1 MENKTGNEKSL
12 RRRFLAVAVAIV
24 VAFSA
29 ICFQLMQLQ
38 LRDGSQYAQAAQD
51 KVVTS
56 TVLKGD
62 RGMILDRNGI
72 VLAYDKES
80 YDIEFYK
87 DPAKRKSEYLHAY
100 SQTLLSIIEI
110 VERNGG
116 STISGFSL
124 KRDENGESYF
134 DFLTTNEETF
144 AKREELW
151 RSNFYLS
158 DTTKYPVEV
167 IFDTLCARY
176 GIEDLPYET
185 QYKVLSIWEEIQMNA
200 FLHTPVKIA
209 LDVNFNT
216 VAEIEAAAVDLA
228 GVSVAESTVRV
239 YPWGNTASHVLG
251 YLGAIDESS
260 LATYQELGY
269 SASDLVGVSGIE
281 STMEEQL
288 SGNISYRQGLREA
301 EVDANGS
308 ITRELS
314 YQAPVDGNNV
324 VLTID
329 LRYQQILE
337 EAMQANIE
345 EARNI
350 QMQALEE
357 AEESELEDYQQQ
369 IDNRGGKTLQLAS
382 SGAAVVMNVH
392 TAEVLAICSYPDYDP
407 NDFIRGMTTEE
418 YNEKYNIDTS
428 PLFNRAI
435 ASKSAPGSVFKMV
448 TALAGL
454 QEGVVTVDQE
464 FNSMEAES
472 QREQRGVFIKYGDD
486 SYSPKCWTNHYAS
499 EHQNMNVKEAVT
511 MSCNYYF
518 YNVADLLGI
527 DRLVQWAS
535 TLGLTSKTGIELPG
549 EATGSVGNQSVL
561 YDPSLGI
568 TSQRVEKANY
578 VARTIM
584 KLLEVTGEDLGRNF
598 EEERLENTTK
608 QLMDLVLEYDI
619 SAMGTSI
626 REILMREL
634 GLSSYEISS
643 RYMVNSLTT
652 YLRDIKWN
660 SNETVLTGIGQSIT
674 EVTPIGVARYIC
686 AIANG
691 GTVLEAQIVDKILSS
706 DGAVVTEKEP
716 VVVNQIEGAEE
727 HLSIIR
733 EGMHGVISAED
744 GGTAAKY
751 WSDFPYTDQIGAKTG
766 TAQINQIDIE
776 NSAWFVAFAPFDD
789 PEIAIVVSIT
799 NGYSGGAASLTSQ
812 NVFTYFFEK
821 LQEQEK
827 STLTQ
832 PNSYLP

>member
-1 MENKTGNEKSL
+1 M
-12 RRRFLAVAVAIV
+12 
-24 VAFSA
+24 
-29 ICFQLMQLQ
+29 
-38 LRDGSQYAQAAQD
+38 
-51 KVVTS
+51 
-56 TVLKGD
+56 
-62 RGMILDRNGI
+62 
-72 VLAYDKES
+72 LAYDKES

-144 AKREELW
+144 AKREALW

-350 QMQALEE
+350 QIQALEE
-357 AEESELEDYQQQ
+357 A
-369 IDNRGGKTLQLAS
+369 R
-382 SGAAVVMNVH
+382 
-392 TAEVLAICSYPDYDP
+392 
-407 NDFIRGMTTEE
+407 
-418 YNEKYNIDTS
+418 S
-428 PLFNRAI
+428 PSWR
-435 ASKSAPGSVFKMV
+435 
-448 TALAGL
+448 
-454 QEGVVTVDQE
+454 
-464 FNSMEAES
+464 
-472 QREQRGVFIKYGDD
+472 
-486 SYSPKCWTNHYAS
+486 
-499 EHQNMNVKEAVT
+499 
-511 MSCNYYF
+511 
-518 YNVADLLGI
+518 
-527 DRLVQWAS
+527 
-535 TLGLTSKTGIELPG
+535 
-549 EATGSVGNQSVL
+549 
-561 YDPSLGI
+561 I
-568 TSQRVEKANY
+568 TSSRS
-578 VARTIM
+578 
-584 KLLEVTGEDLGRNF
+584 
-598 EEERLENTTK
+598 TT
-608 QLMDLVLEYDI
+608 
-619 SAMGTSI
+619 
-626 REILMREL
+626 
-634 GLSSYEISS
+634 
-643 RYMVNSLTT
+643 
-652 YLRDIKWN
+652 
-660 SNETVLTGIGQSIT
+660 
-674 EVTPIGVARYIC
+674 
-686 AIANG
+686 
-691 GTVLEAQIVDKILSS
+691 
-706 DGAVVTEKEP
+706 
-716 VVVNQIEGAEE
+716 GAE
-727 HLSIIR
+727 
-733 EGMHGVISAED
+733 
-744 GGTAAKY
+744 K
-751 WSDFPYTDQIGAKTG
+751 PY
-766 TAQINQIDIE
+766 
-776 NSAWFVAFAPFDD
+776 SWPAP
-789 PEIAIVVSIT
+789 ARRW
-799 NGYSGGAASLTSQ
+799 
-812 NVFTYFFEK
+812 
-821 LQEQEK
+821 
-827 STLTQ
+827 
-832 PNSYLP
+832 